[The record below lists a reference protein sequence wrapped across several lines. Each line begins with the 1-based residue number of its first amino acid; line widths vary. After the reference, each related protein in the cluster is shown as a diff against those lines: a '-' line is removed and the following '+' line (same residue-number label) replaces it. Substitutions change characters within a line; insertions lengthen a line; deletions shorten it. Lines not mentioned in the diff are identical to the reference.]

1 MKFYDFVDKEPKIGN
16 LVIIEGTERTLAE
29 RALELL
35 LDRALAPE
43 TRALNLERFHGPE
56 IDETNRIAEAV
67 NAMPFLT
74 DRRVVVVTDA
84 QTLKTPMR
92 RELWEVAERT
102 PEGNTLVLCDLLSP
116 RAKRPEP
123 FGVMAGRNALRID
136 TSANAAVRERFIEE
150 LIDELGVKAETRVI
164 DELSSST
171 AELAAA
177 RNDLEKL
184 ALTHKKISYAD
195 LEAESL
201 AVEDP
206 KAYKYASALV
216 EGKVDT
222 ALEIAAELF
231 EQDQRKAAVP
241 LIAALAT
248 ELSLLW
254 ELARPGGTLPPRAKW
269 RERFLRPVAARVGE
283 RRARNAYERAVRA
296 FEALV
301 TGKIDDQRL
310 LVEILTAELSGLSRP
325 SMRPEPGS
333 A

>member
-1 MKFYDFVDKEPKIGN
+1 MKFYDFVDKEPKLGK

-29 RALELL
+29 RALELVI
-35 LDRALAPE
+35 DRALPPE
-43 TRALNLERFHGPE
+43 MRALNLERFHGPE
-56 IDETNRIAEAV
+56 IEETSRIAEAA
-67 NAMPFLT
+67 NAMPFMA
-74 DRRVVVVTDA
+74 DRRLVVVTDA
-84 QTLKTPMR
+84 QMMKTPLR
-92 RELWEVAERT
+92 RELWEVAEQT
-102 PEGNTLVLCDLLSP
+102 PEGNTIVLCDLLPP

-123 FGVMAGRNALRID
+123 FGAIAGRNALRID
-136 TSANAAVRERFIEE
+136 TTSNAAVRERFIEE
-150 LIDELGVKAETRVI
+150 LLDKLDVKAESRVI
-164 DELSSST
+164 DELAVST
-171 AELAAA
+171 AELAAI
-177 RNDLEKL
+177 RNDIEKL
-184 ALTHKKISYAD
+184 ALTHKKIAYAD

-201 AVEDP
+201 AVQDP

-301 TGKIDDQRL
+301 TGKIDEPRL
-310 LVEILTAELSGLSRP
+310 LVEMLTAELSGLSRP
-325 SMRPEPGS
+325 AMRPEPGS